1 MKVVRASAKVLYP
14 TRAGARTALKR
25 LELAGRTCYKS
36 EDRISEG
43 SASKF
48 AAMVLGRGHESVI
61 EHISATFRISTD
73 RGISHEIV
81 RHRLASYSQESTR
94 FVNYRK
100 KGNGI
105 DFVDP
110 SLAFPKMDGTNAF
123 GIWEASCALAEK
135 AYLELEALGMP
146 PELCRDVLPTST
158 RTDLVMT
165 ANVREWRH
173 FCLMRC
179 APAAHPQMREIAWP
193 ILDTLLDYW
202 PELFQDIAGK
212 YPRPSFVPVPGA
224 TPIDKRKMPRK
235 KAKP

>member
-1 MKVVRASAKVLYP
+1 MKIVKARARVMYP
-14 TRAGARTALKR
+14 TKPGARAALKR
-25 LELAGRTCYKS
+25 LEIAGRTCYKS

-43 SASKF
+43 SAGKF
-48 AAMVLGRGHESVI
+48 ASMVLGRGHESVI

-100 KGNGI
+100 KGAGI

-110 SLAFPKMDGTNAF
+110 RLAFPKMAGTRAF
-123 GIWEASCALAEK
+123 RVWRDACARAEE
-135 AYLELEALGMP
+135 AYLELEAMGMP

-173 FCLMRC
+173 FCTMRA
-179 APAAHPQMREIAWP
+179 APAAHPQMREVAWP
-193 ILDTLLDYW
+193 ILDTLSTYW
-202 PELFQDIAGK
+202 PELFMDILARF
-212 YPRPSFVPVPGA
+212 PRPDFVPAPAGWQ
-224 TPIDKRKMPRK
+224 R
-235 KAKP
+235 